1 MGGRK
6 IIDTIQTVLADGGTT
21 VSLEFFPAKT
31 EEGMGNLL
39 ARIEAMVLQLQPTF
53 VTLTWRSAFEDESLW
68 LKIGS
73 IVQKEFSVDVLL
85 HLTCHLPRVD
95 LVRVLQ
101 NARDAGIRNILALR
115 GDPPIGEDKWQ
126 AVPGGFSNAIELVRL
141 IRELHG
147 DWFCVA
153 VAGYPEV
160 HTECWNSPDLPPSE
174 QSQALDLGHLKEKV
188 LAGKENGG
196 GRKGGR
202 EGGRELDGLHWDISF
217 LTLFLPPSFP
227 PSISSCHR
235 RRLCRVAVFLRRG
248 QVPDVL

>member
-39 ARIEAMVLQLQPTF
+39 ARIEAMVLTLQPTF

-101 NARDAGIRNILALR
+101 NAKDAGIRNILALR

-126 AVPGGFSNAIELVRL
+126 AVPGGFSNAVELVRL

-174 QSQALDLGHLKEKV
+174 QSQALDLCHLKEKV
-188 LAGKENGG
+188 LAGKE
-196 GRKGGR
+196 KEGGR
-202 EGGRELDGLHWDISF
+202 EGGRREL
-217 LTLFLPPSFP
+217 
-227 PSISSCHR
+227 
-235 RRLCRVAVFLRRG
+235 RLYV
-248 QVPDVL
+248 